1 MNHAASPLPRPLLTR
16 GALTTLPGLLA
27 AAFILVGPGGAAAQ
41 GRPPDP
47 DIANGRAIARQH
59 CAQCHAIGASGRSRR
74 PAATPFRLIPQ
85 RYPVEALEEAFGE
98 GITGSHRGMP
108 DFQFDPAEIDDLLGY
123 IRSLGRRRRAH

>member
-1 MNHAASPLPRPLLTR
+1 MRAPA
-16 GALTTLPGLLA
+16 ALTLAIAVLA
-27 AAFILVGPGGAAAQ
+27 ALLWSDTGQAQ
-41 GRPPDP
+41 

-108 DFQFDPAEIDDLLGY
+108 DFQFNPAEIDDLLGY
-123 IRSLGRRRRAH
+123 IRSLGRRR

>member
-1 MNHAASPLPRPLLTR
+1 MRPPAALAIAFAFAAPLLWPGT
-16 GALTTLPGLLA
+16 AL
-27 AAFILVGPGGAAAQ
+27 AQ
-41 GRPPDP
+41 

-59 CAQCHAIGASGRSRR
+59 CAQCHAIGVSGRSRR